1 MKTLF
6 AVRYKKDHNIYM
18 GVDCHKRGDI
28 YFPTYLLSE
37 NEINLDNDLISDE
50 VYVVTDEYM
59 NDTWNQHTLLWEMQM
74 WSELPKTND
83 NIFAQPVIEDKY
95 GVIKRFKFDRD
106 DWEVVELK
114 LSFRVVRQ
122 NY

>member
-6 AVRYKKDHNIYM
+6 AVRYKKDRNIYM
-18 GVDCHKRGDI
+18 GVDYYKRGDV
-28 YFPTYLLSE
+28 YFPTYLCSDDE
-37 NEINLDNDLISDE
+37 PDNDLISDK

-59 NDTWNQHTLLWEMQM
+59 NDTWNQHTLLWEMKM
-74 WSELPKTND
+74 WSELPKTGD
-83 NIFAQPVIEDKY
+83 NVFAQPVVEDKY
-95 GVIKRFKFDRD
+95 GVIKGFNFNRD
-106 DWEVVELK
+106 EWEVVELK

>member
-1 MKTLF
+1 MKKVY
-6 AVRYKKDHNIYM
+6 AVRYKKDHSIYM
-18 GVDCHKRGDI
+18 GVDYHKRGNT

-37 NEINLDNDLISDE
+37 NEINLDNDLISDK

-83 NIFAQPVIEDKY
+83 NIFAQPTIEDKY
-95 GVIKRFKFDRD
+95 GVIEDFNFDRD
-106 DWEVVELK
+106 EWEVVEIK
-114 LSFRVVRQ
+114 LSFDVVKQ
-122 NY
+122 NC

>member
-6 AVRYKKDHNIYM
+6 AVRYKKDHNTYM
-18 GVDCHKRGDI
+18 GVDYHKRGNT
-28 YFPTYLLSE
+28 YFPTCLSNDDE
-37 NEINLDNDLISDE
+37 LDNDIISDE

-83 NIFAQPVIEDKY
+83 DIFAQPIIEDKY
-95 GVIKRFKFDRD
+95 GVIEGFNFDRD
-106 DWEVVELK
+106 EWEVVEIK
-114 LSFRVVRQ
+114 LSFDVVKQ
-122 NY
+122 NC